1 MARSKEFEESVV
13 LEKAM
18 ILFWEQGYEKTSMND
33 LVETM
38 GIHRRSLYDTFTD
51 KRTLFLKAMD
61 RFGEQIAA
69 RWEAGIKQAATAE
82 EGIRFIFRYVI
93 EGEEDVPAGC
103 MMVNS
108 AVELANRDR
117 SVDLKTS
124 YVFAKSEQ
132 CLADLIKK
140 GQQNGEFA
148 NRFEAKDLAEHL
160 HNTLLGLRVMARTSA
175 PKEKLY
181 RIAEQSLDLLENQNK
196 N

>member
-18 ILFWEQGYEKTSMND
+18 RLFWEQGYEKTSMND

-51 KRTLFLKAMD
+51 KHTLFLKAMD
-61 RFGEQIAA
+61 RFGEQIATH
-69 RWEAGIKQAATAE
+69 WEAGLKQAATVE

-93 EGEEDVPAGC
+93 EGEEDTPAGC
-103 MMVNS
+103 LMVNS
-108 AVELANRDR
+108 AVELANRDQ
-117 SVDLKTS
+117 SVDHKTS

-148 NRFEAKDLAEHL
+148 NQSEAGDLAEHL
-160 HNTLLGLRVMARTSA
+160 HNTLLGLRVMVRTSA
-175 PKEKLY
+175 SKEKLN
-181 RIAEQSLDLLENQNK
+181 RIAEQSLNILGLQKK